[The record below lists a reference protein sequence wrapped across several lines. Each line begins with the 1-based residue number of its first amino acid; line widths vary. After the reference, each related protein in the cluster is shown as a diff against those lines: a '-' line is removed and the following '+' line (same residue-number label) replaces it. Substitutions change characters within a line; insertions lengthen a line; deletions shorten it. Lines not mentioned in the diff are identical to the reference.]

1 MEEEKKS
8 HPLMIVGIIVLV
20 LAVAGYG
27 LFKYIR
33 KDTTQVQTETP
44 TETGTTPDQSS
55 EATSLYHDGV
65 YSSNG
70 VYTSPGGQEQIVVK
84 LTLEGGAIKDI
95 NVTSLATRP
104 ESKKNQQK
112 FISGYKTLVVGKNID
127 DVVLDKVSGSSLT
140 PKGFND
146 AIEKIKIQASAV

>member
-1 MEEEKKS
+1 
-8 HPLMIVGIIVLV
+8 MIVGIIVLV

-146 AIEKIKIQASAV
+146 AIEKIKIQASAF